1 MALRLPLWQRPQQKN
16 LLIMCKKYKQLR
28 WDLSVFL
35 VLMTMLLVAQGVAA
49 QSGPVG
55 NEWIVPGQQ
64 YYKVKIVKDGLYKL
78 DYQYLTRAGIAG
90 VAPSQLQVWRRGRE
104 IARYV
109 GGNANTLDP
118 TSFVEFYALHN
129 DGRLDAELYKNAQD
143 QPHPYY
149 SFYTDT
155 ASYFV
160 TWSVGGI
167 ARSGRLMNQPGATG
181 GTPHPHRLSNQ
192 LNLKVNFYLDTPVE
206 RFNYLPWLEPGEG
219 FFGGGTIT
227 VLSDSV
233 IRNVAPTGPAPQVEV
248 MMFGANELPH
258 ATEVLVVPPTGAERS
273 LGVIQWTGRTRG
285 RKTFS
290 FLRSDVNSAGK
301 VAIKYRLDASHV
313 AGDNYYACYIRVV
326 APQLNRW
333 FTASHAISFQN
344 DSLLTGSATYEF
356 EADSIPA
363 TVVGFDVQDLYNV
376 QRVVSTVGSS
386 ATRRRFVFPDAN
398 ASATHWLLL
407 ADEARPAVPP
417 LRAGRVYFRA
427 INPALPTFVII
438 THPQLMRRDPA
449 TGIANAAKEYASYR
463 ASAAGGLYDTLLVTA
478 PQLYDQFYYGDRSW
492 LALRHFSRWLA
503 AATPTAN
510 NRYVLLLGKGI
521 LPSEAGVQYRNGG
534 ELGQNLVPTS
544 SRSVSENMLTADF
557 ANNDFTSR
565 LNVGRLVAITP
576 AQVLVYLAKLREYD
590 LLGDQPWRKNGLHLV
605 GGEKPDEFVRFRG
618 YMDKYKQH
626 AERPLFGGKV
636 ATVERTS
643 LNGTGTSLIVRTNIA
658 QYLNPGLGFIS
669 YFGHGSNT
677 SFALDIGDV
686 NDPSN
691 GYNNTNGKYPVMLY
705 NGCTAGQ
712 LYGGGSGTF
721 FENWLFAPG
730 KGAIGAMGETGFSYD
745 SYLDPAQDTLTRLLF
760 NDPRWYG
767 RPITAVYNET
777 VRRLQRVPGG
787 LFNNPND
794 GIAVEQLLC
803 TVWHGDPTIAL
814 YAPLKPDFQVS
825 NATLSIAPTVA
836 GQTVT
841 ASSPDFLLNIGVSN
855 PGKVTRDSIEIR
867 ITRVF
872 DPNTSP
878 RLPDVVVIK
887 TFAQGPQGSA
897 TYSVLLFNP
906 AGVNVFGN
914 NTFRVEIDYLNKVDE
929 SNKNNNTA
937 TISYTFLRGGLTVL
951 NPVEFAI
958 VGNNRPRL
966 VAQTNDPN
974 GQSRV
979 YEFEADTVT
988 TFNSPIKLASG
999 PITATLTPGWRP
1011 TLPAVGRDSAV
1022 WYWRVRFQTPA
1033 SGEDPG
1039 WANSSFRII
1048 SGRTAGG
1055 WSQSHYGQFRRDQRR
1070 GVEVAAPNGR
1080 WAFSTENKPLLLR
1093 TGGGGLPGA
1102 APTFGAGAGFG
1113 ITTNTLA
1120 PPTVADCA
1128 VAAPN
1133 LLVAVYDQRTLL
1145 PKTGLPGATVCG
1157 QVPQQFYIFGSN
1169 PTNAADTLN
1178 TLNNSV
1184 TRQAQLVTFLA
1195 AVPEGDYVALV
1206 SINRLRWPSLSTVKT
1221 ALGTLL
1227 GSQLV
1232 NQLRNGDPFT
1242 LLAQKRAAGGRLI
1255 QELGPSTT
1263 ASALARYNQTIS
1275 LTDTLRTPSTRGTI
1289 TSTRIGPAQS
1299 WENLYHWITRES
1311 GATSTYT
1318 LKLIG
1323 INAAGTA
1330 TVLNPNVSPATGRT
1344 GLALGTISAK
1354 QYPYLQLELAMKDSV
1369 NRTAPQLR
1377 EWFITYQGVPEGVVR
1392 RDLVTP
1398 STAYDPATLAAQAIS
1413 SGILAFPVV
1422 FENVTPFD
1430 FGTPLRAKVE
1440 VRDATGTV
1448 RKTVFVTAPRQLKGD
1463 ETIIIPVSVD
1473 VVGLFGTFIT
1483 KVTVN
1488 PTPNALPELNLFN
1501 NELTLAPFSVDDNNV
1516 PPTLDVAFDG
1526 RHILN
1531 GELVSPMPVIN
1542 IQLSD
1547 EDKLRPI
1554 TDRTVFTVTLLKPG
1568 QTGLPTLVDLNG
1580 PEITFSVAVTNGSLA
1595 KLEYRPGLSAT
1606 LPDGVYTLRVQGH
1619 DPKNANAGAQD
1630 FQVKFEV
1637 VNASKIT
1644 NLYPY
1649 PNPVINKARFVFTVT
1664 GQELPRNMKIQIM
1677 SLTGRVVR
1685 EIFMGELGPL
1695 HIGNNITDF
1704 AWDGTDSYGDR
1715 LANGTYLYR
1724 VALDDPNG
1732 QFGHRDTAGDK
1743 AFKND
1748 WGKLVLMR

>member
-1 MALRLPLWQRPQQKN
+1 MYNKYRQLNWRWSILLGLMMVLLSQQEA
-16 LLIMCKKYKQLR
+16 
-28 WDLSVFL
+28 V
-35 VLMTMLLVAQGVAA
+35 A

-64 YYKVKIVKDGLYKL
+64 YYKIKIINDGLYKI
-78 DYQYLTRAGIAG
+78 DYQYLNQAGISG
-90 VAPSQLQVWRRGRE
+90 IVPSELQIWRRGRE
-104 IARYV
+104 IATYL
-109 GGNANTLDP
+109 GGNQAVLDA
-118 TSFVEFYALHN
+118 TTFLEFYAVHN
-129 DGRLDAELYKNAQD
+129 DGQMDAELYKNPID
-143 QPHPYY
+143 QPHKYF

-155 ASYFV
+155 ASYFMTWKSGV
-160 TWSVGGI
+160 T
-167 ARSGRLMNQPGATG
+167 ARHMAQPVVAG
-181 GTPHPHRLSNQ
+181 GTPHTHRLGSKLDLRINTFNDSPTDN
-192 LNLKVNFYLDTPVE
+192 LNF
-206 RFNYLPWLEPGEG
+206 LPWIQPGEG
-219 FFGGGTIT
+219 FFMGVTNNELTYTI
-227 VLSDSV
+227 DSV
-233 IRNVAPTGPAPQVEV
+233 SVAPATTGPPPKIEV
-248 MMFGANELPH
+248 LLFGAPNRRLRYGGVGIVH
-258 ATEVLVVPPTGAERS
+258 NTQVIVVPPIGSPRV
-273 LGVIQWTGRTRG
+273 LGVMSYTGLVRARQ
-285 RKTFS
+285 TFD
-290 FLRSDVNSAGK
+290 FLPSDITNDGK
-301 VAIKYRLDASHV
+301 VTIRLKSQGIVNADDYFFV
-313 AGDNYYACYIRVV
+313 GYLRTT
-326 APQLNRW
+326 APQANTWFVNRHRVL
-333 FTASHAISFQN
+333 FKN
-344 DSLLTGSATYEF
+344 DSLLGGPASYEL
-356 EADSIPA
+356 DGVPA
-363 TVVGFDVQDLYNV
+363 SVAGFDIQDLNNV
-376 QRVVSTVGSS
+376 QRIVGTTGAS
-386 ATRRRFVFPDAN
+386 ANLRRFVFPDAN
-398 ASATHWLLL
+398 ASATHQLLL
-407 ADEARPAVPP
+407 ADEAAAVVPAPA
-417 LRAGRVYFRA
+417 RRVRFRI
-427 INPALPTFVII
+427 INPAASTFIII
-438 THPQLMRRDPA
+438 THPQLMQPA
-449 TGIANAAKEYASYR
+449 AGIANAALAYASYR
-463 ASAAGGLYDTLLVTA
+463 ASTAGGHYDTLMVTTQ
-478 PQLYDQFYYGDRSW
+478 QLYDQFLYGERSW
-492 LALRHFSRWLA
+492 LGMRHFARWIASANPVGSSRYLF
-503 AATPTAN
+503 
-510 NRYVLLLGKGI
+510 LLGKGI
-521 LPSEAGVQYRNGG
+521 VPSEPINGYFARFG
-534 ELGQNLVPTS
+534 DKGLDIVPTS
-544 SRSVSENMLTADF
+544 SRSVSDNLLTADYV
-557 ANNDFTSR
+557 NDDFNAH
-565 LNVGRLVAITP
+565 LNIGRLTATTP
-576 AQVLVYLAKLREYD
+576 AQVMAYLAKVREYD
-590 LLGDQPWRKNGLHLV
+590 ALGEQPWRKNVLHLV
-605 GGEKPDEFVRFRG
+605 GGETPDEFVRFRG
-618 YMDKYKQH
+618 YMDKYKH
-626 AERPLFGGKV
+626 HVESPLFGGKV
-636 ATVERTS
+636 ATIERTS

-658 QYLNPGLGFIS
+658 PYLNPGLGLIS

-677 SFALDIGDV
+677 SFALDIGDI
-686 NDPSN
+686 NDSSN
-691 GYNNTNGKYPVMLY
+691 GYNNTNGKYPVLLY
-705 NGCTAGQ
+705 NGCAAGQ
-712 LYGGGSGTF
+712 LFTSSPTF

-745 SYLDPAQDTLTRLLF
+745 SYLDVAQDTLTHLLF

-767 RPITAVYNET
+767 KPVTAVYNET

-814 YAPLKPDFQVS
+814 YAPPKPDFQVS

-906 AGVNVFGN
+906 VGVNVFGN

-1048 SGRTAGG
+1048 SSRTAGG

-1070 GVEVAAPNGR
+1070 GVEVATPNGR

-1145 PKTGLPGATVCG
+1145 PKIGLPGATVCG

-1178 TLNNSV
+1178 TLNNNV

-1232 NQLRNGDPFT
+1232 NQLQNGDPFT

-1377 EWFITYQGVPEGVVR
+1377 EWFITYQGVPEGIVR

-1531 GELVSPMPVIN
+1531 GELVSPVPVIN

-1580 PEITFSVAVTNGSLA
+1580 PEIAFSVAVSNGSLA
-1595 KLEYRPGLSAT
+1595 KLEYRPGLSAP